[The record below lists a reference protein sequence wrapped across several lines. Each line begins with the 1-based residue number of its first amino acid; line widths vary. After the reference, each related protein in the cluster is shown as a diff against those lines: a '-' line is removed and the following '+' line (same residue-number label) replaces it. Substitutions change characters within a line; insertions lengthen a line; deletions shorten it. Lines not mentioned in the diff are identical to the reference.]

1 MGTILDALTWPLRFI
16 LGTLS
21 LLLTPSTFE
30 QAASLISIV
39 GGGFAALVAI
49 NQYRENQRWKVI
61 EFVVPE
67 MRQFFEREETKAVL
81 IMMDWTEYKV
91 SVGKRRLEFDRVKV
105 MNSLVVPPSSP
116 FDSDQAAIRNLF
128 DDFFT
133 HLENLHSYVDRSNR
147 LFKPEI
153 LKPYLRY
160 YLCIINREDCF
171 GLILRNFID
180 YYDYSGVKT
189 LTCKV
194 LAEEWRGSHL

>member
-1 MGTILDALTWPLRFI
+1 MHAILYALAWPLRFI
-16 LGTLS
+16 IGTLC
-21 LLLTPSTFE
+21 LLLTPNTFE
-30 QAASLISIV
+30 QAASLVSII
-39 GGGFAALVAI
+39 GGGVAAIAAI

-81 IMMDWTEYKV
+81 RMMDWTEYTA
-91 SVGKRRLEFDRVKV
+91 SVGKAGIAFDRVKV
-105 MNSLVVPPSSP
+105 MNSLVVPPRIR

-153 LKPYLRY
+153 LEPYLRY
-160 YLCIINREDCF
+160 YLRIINKDDCF

-189 LTCKV
+189 LTRKV
-194 LAEEWRGSHL
+194 LAEQWRGSHL